1 VGGNEKNVELLG
13 LTQGDP
19 GVEKMIS
26 RRPLNAIFPLALAAA
41 LLLPGCEQSAEPA
54 PVGEPAAVEAAPSE
68 AATKERSAEELLQQ
82 HCTRCHL
89 IAEPTDLSR
98 EYWSY
103 ALHYMGN
110 YVGMPDDVFDDMRV
124 EPVPPEW
131 EPVQDYTRRYLLFDS
146 IGYMRDLYPFK
157 PYIPE
162 KPEMTKEEYNR
173 IRDYYLANAKPWQ
186 EMEIKRP
193 KQPLAPGF
201 QPMIPNLELEPNG
214 LIIATH
220 VDEARGRIYVG
231 WSVVDD
237 WVGGGGRKPGFEDRD
252 QLMVFDLATG
262 KRTHQVELVSDAI
275 HMTQTSTGVR
285 VLTHGRFPMSPVGLA
300 ALTDWEFDGAEPRA
314 RMLVNGKHR
323 FVEHHDVDMDGDG
336 LEDIVANA
344 FGDGIFGDANA
355 ELTIFWRTALFGAIY
370 ADASAEIPPGV
381 LAGALE
387 ETIVSNQSGLIGSAI
402 ADMNKDGLPDIVALT
417 AQARQELMVFIN
429 QGDRTFSRL
438 LIEENTPPFG
448 GNSVEVGDFNGDGN
462 TDILVM
468 NGDNVAGN
476 HVGNVVP
483 APRPH
488 HSVRVFRNHGNL
500 EFTKEF
506 HYPMHGATRAVV
518 HDFDADGDLD
528 IAAVAF
534 FPQWNAEEPE
544 TFVYLEN
551 RGGFEFQPYSF
562 AKEYFGNW
570 VSIEAADVN
579 ADSKTDI
586 VLGLSN
592 YPELVPANWLT
603 EHPAMQGRDGKA
615 PSVMYLIN
623 TH

>member
-1 VGGNEKNVELLG
+1 MTSNRNRTTILLAG
-13 LTQGDP
+13 A
-19 GVEKMIS
+19 S
-26 RRPLNAIFPLALAAA
+26 A
-41 LLLPGCEQSAEPA
+41 LLLSLAACREDPEATA
-54 PVGEPAAVEAAPSE
+54 PAPSE
-68 AATKERSAEELLQQ
+68 PVAAVPERTAQELLQQ

-89 IAEPTDLSR
+89 IAEPADLSR

-131 EPVQDYTRRYLLFDS
+131 EPVQDYTRRYILVDS

-201 QPMIPNLELEPNG
+201 QPVIPNLELEPNG

-220 VDEARGRIYVG
+220 VDGERGRIYVG

-252 QLMVFDLATG
+252 QLMVFDLASG
-262 KRTHQVELVSDAI
+262 KLLHSIEVESDVI
-275 HMTQTSTGVR
+275 HMTQTPTGVR

-300 ALTDWEFDGAEPRA
+300 AMTDYEFDGDAPRA
-314 RMLVNGKHR
+314 RMLVNGKQR
-323 FVEHHDVDMDGDG
+323 FVKHHDVDMDGDG
-336 LEDIVANA
+336 LEDVVANA
-344 FGDGIFGDANA
+344 FGDGIFGDAQS
-355 ELTIFWRTALFGAIY
+355 ELTIFWRTPEFEAIY
-370 ADASAEIPPGV
+370 ADAPAEILPG
-381 LAGALE
+381 LLEGALE
-387 ETIVSNQSGLIGSAI
+387 ETIVSDQSGMIGSAI
-402 ADMNKDGLPDIVALT
+402 ADMNNDGLLDIVALV
-417 AQARQELMVFIN
+417 AQGRQELMVFVN
-429 QGDRTFSRL
+429 NGDRTFTRL

-448 GNSVEVGDFNGDGN
+448 GNSVEVGDFDGDGN
-462 TDILVM
+462 MDIVVL

-476 HVGNVVP
+476 HVGPIVP
-483 APRPH
+483 APRPQ
-488 HSVRVFRNHGNL
+488 HSVRVFKNHGDL
-500 EFTKEF
+500 KFTKEF

-518 HDFDADGDLD
+518 HDFDQDGDPD

-534 FPQWNAEEPE
+534 FPQWSAEEPE

-551 RGGFEFQPYSF
+551 KGNFEFQPFSF

-579 ADSKTDI
+579 ADGKTDI

-603 EHPAMQGRDGKA
+603 DHPAMQGRDGKA

-623 TH
+623 KH